1 MKPFK
6 IIYYVF
12 FAAIV
17 AIGLLLILSVLPIP
31 GNYQV
36 MVVRSGSMEP
46 VIKGG
51 AVVIVRPVET
61 YKINDVI
68 TFRQRGKARIPIN
81 HRIIDIRVE
90 EGNPI
95 YITKGDANDAPDA
108 REIRERDILGRVLFD
123 IPYVGYAV
131 AAAQKPIGFMVLI
144 IIPAALIMY
153 DQGIRIWKEIKRK
166 KDKEKTNNTP
176 S

>member
-12 FAAIV
+12 LAAIV
-17 AIGLLLILSVLPIP
+17 VIGLLLIFSLLPVS
-31 GNYQV
+31 GNFRV
-36 MVVRSGSMEP
+36 MVVQSGSMEP

-68 TFRQRGKARIPIN
+68 TFRQRGKAGIPIT
-81 HRIIDIRVE
+81 HRIVGIKVE
-90 EGNPI
+90 EGNLI
-95 YITKGDANDAPDA
+95 YITKGDANDANDA
-108 REIRERDILGRVLFD
+108 REIRDRDILGKVLFD

-131 AAAQKPIGFMVLI
+131 AAAQKPIGFMALI

-153 DQGIRIWKEIKRK
+153 DQGIRIWKEIKK
-166 KDKEKTNNTP
+166 KKEKTNNTP